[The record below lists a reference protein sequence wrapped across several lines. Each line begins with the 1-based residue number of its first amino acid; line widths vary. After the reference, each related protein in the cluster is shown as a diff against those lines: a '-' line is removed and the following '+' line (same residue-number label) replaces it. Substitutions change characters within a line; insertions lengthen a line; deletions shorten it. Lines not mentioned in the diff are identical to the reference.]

1 MLDLD
6 NEKWKFLNGGYR
18 TWYDASVLL
27 KELEA
32 NPDAYRVKVIMEEFW
47 QELHHQGDV
56 DLASYFSLPH
66 LIRIGIKNKIKGC
79 DIPALVATIEI
90 QRHSNN
96 PAIPPEYLAVYKQEI
111 KKVTQLINQTQE
123 EEWGRTYATA
133 ATAAIAAVN
142 GQIELAK
149 VILEMNDSEISK
161 DLDFLMENYDE
172 IKDFMERNNP
182 N

>member
-1 MLDLD
+1 MLDLED
-6 NEKWKFLNGGYR
+6 KKWKFLKGGYR

-32 NPDAYRVKVIMEEFW
+32 LPDEYRVKEIMEEFW

-66 LIRIGIKNKIKGC
+66 LIRIGIKNKIKGY

-96 PAIPPEYLAVYKQEI
+96 PSIPPEYLADYQREI
-111 KKVTQLINQTQE
+111 KDITQLINQNQE
-123 EEWGRTYATA
+123 KEWSRAYATS

-149 VILEMNDSEISK
+149 IIIEMNDT
-161 DLDFLMENYDE
+161 DLAEDFNFLMENYDD
-172 IKDFMERNNP
+172 IKDFIDGKNS
-182 N
+182 